1 MGRVERQK
9 AFFVKRILVDGLDL
23 QLLGDHFLNFG
34 IRVRREAVHPSS
46 QAVWAHIS
54 SPASA
59 TAIDLPNLNLLLP
72 FEPWKNLEEILK
84 GLSSSTGVQGS
95 LAELPT
101 ALDNTLM
108 VPRSGLQHAAVTS
121 YGYKLQCLRI
131 QVRQIARERDKARLD
146 LEKVEGH
153 CLQLGRELDEQYVAF
168 EHTQSKLKDFQA
180 EIEAKELL
188 LQQAVSHQAKLEA
201 DTQFLQGKEAS
212 LQGRLNH
219 VMKENTQLQNKVM
232 EMAEKL
238 VASEKL
244 VLELQKELNCV
255 VKDKLG
261 QVEPHSPELLNQSEC
276 FAEIVLEYERQCQRV
291 KVLWD
296 QNGVLQ
302 RELERLRLQLQESR
316 AERGPPAGE
325 TSLSMEQL
333 QEQLRDLKVQL
344 ETKINYYE
352 EEIELMR
359 KNFERE
365 RKDSEESFKAEM
377 RKMEDQKRDLEE
389 TVAKYWA
396 VIDSLKEQKCVWSL
410 ELEERFE
417 VEQARV
423 GQQHTEDIYHP
434 GQQLDREGEELR
446 TQRRDRERLSCM
458 WVLEMPQEA
467 QHVNPDVK
475 LTQKA
480 AAVRSVLPSRG
491 SKCHTAH
498 ALVVCLGC
506 LGKTGRTSPLSY
518 SASHM
523 GELCQ
528 LLEENSLL
536 KSQLGRLQ
544 QELRL
549 AKERG
554 SNHDVRNVSKLGREK
569 VEELAEIAELTASSE
584 KSKGDVSHLNVKM
597 RQLGC
602 ELTECKAS
610 HGAGPGTVQLQSQRL
625 AEAERLRGAEMAARL
640 EHHQQHAACWME
652 TELLQQQLR
661 ASQEKL
667 LEAKANLSLAQTR
680 HALQL
685 QQAKA
690 QMNNVV
696 PKKQFER
703 LQTSLREE
711 QCKAQQLQEN
721 LHRQAEQTCRQ
732 LVTIQEEHESLL
744 QAAVEQAEGLEH
756 NLRSAEA
763 VLAERA
769 AQLKDAQAQ
778 ISRNKLLIEDLR
790 EENRGFA
797 MALQVAELK
806 QKSTEEKNQ
815 LLEEQASALKQ
826 LIGKITPAS
835 LSG

>member
-1 MGRVERQK
+1 MGRAERQK
-9 AFFVKRILVDGLDL
+9 AFFVKRILVHGLDL
-23 QLLGDHFLNFG
+23 QLLGGHFLNFG
-34 IRVRREAVHPSS
+34 IRVHREAVHLSS

-84 GLSSSTGVQGS
+84 RLSSSTGVQVS

-108 VPRSGLQHAAVTS
+108 VPRSGLQRAAVAS

-146 LEKVEGH
+146 LEKVEGY
-153 CLQLGRELDEQYVAF
+153 CLQLGRELDEQYVAL

-219 VMKENTQLQNKVM
+219 VMKENTQLQNKVT

-244 VLELQKELNCV
+244 VLELQKELDCV
-255 VKDKLG
+255 VKD
-261 QVEPHSPELLNQSEC
+261 
-276 FAEIVLEYERQCQRV
+276 
-291 KVLWD
+291 
-296 QNGVLQ
+296 
-302 RELERLRLQLQESR
+302 
-316 AERGPPAGE
+316 
-325 TSLSMEQL
+325 
-333 QEQLRDLKVQL
+333 
-344 ETKINYYE
+344 KINYYE
-352 EEIELMR
+352 EEIGLMR

-396 VIDSLKEQKCVWSL
+396 VTDSLKEQKCVWSL

-423 GQQHTEDIYHP
+423 GQQHTKDIYHP

-446 TQRRDRERLSCM
+446 TQRRDRERL
-458 WVLEMPQEA
+458 
-467 QHVNPDVK
+467 
-475 LTQKA
+475 
-480 AAVRSVLPSRG
+480 R
-491 SKCHTAH
+491 
-498 ALVVCLGC
+498 
-506 LGKTGRTSPLSY
+506 
-518 SASHM
+518 

-528 LLEENSLL
+528 LREENSLL

-544 QELRL
+544 EELRL

-554 SNHDVRNVSKLGREK
+554 SSHDVKNVSKLGREK

-597 RQLGC
+597 RHLGC
-602 ELTECKAS
+602 ELTEHKAS

-696 PKKQFER
+696 PKKQFEQ

-732 LVTIQEEHESLL
+732 LVRIQEEHERLL
-744 QAAVEQAEGLEH
+744 QAAMEQAEGLEH

-790 EENRGFA
+790 EENRGVA

-815 LLEEQASALKQ
+815 LLEEQTSALKQ

>member
-1 MGRVERQK
+1 MGPVERQK

-23 QLLGDHFLNFG
+23 QLLGGHFLNFG

-46 QAVWAHIS
+46 QAVWTHIS

-84 GLSSSTGVQGS
+84 RLSSSTGVQVS

-108 VPRSGLQHAAVTS
+108 VPRSGLQHAAVAS

-153 CLQLGRELDEQYVAF
+153 CLQLGRELDEQYVAL

-219 VMKENTQLQNKVM
+219 VMKENTQLQNKVT

-276 FAEIVLEYERQCQRV
+276 FAEIVLEYERQCQ
-291 KVLWD
+291 
-296 QNGVLQ
+296 
-302 RELERLRLQLQESR
+302 
-316 AERGPPAGE
+316 
-325 TSLSMEQL
+325 
-333 QEQLRDLKVQL
+333 
-344 ETKINYYE
+344 INYYE
-352 EEIELMR
+352 KEIELMR

-396 VIDSLKEQKCVWSL
+396 VTDSLKEQKCVWSL

-417 VEQARV
+417 VDQARV

-434 GQQLDREGEELR
+434 GQQLDQEGEELR
-446 TQRRDRERLSCM
+446 TQRRDRERL
-458 WVLEMPQEA
+458 
-467 QHVNPDVK
+467 
-475 LTQKA
+475 
-480 AAVRSVLPSRG
+480 R
-491 SKCHTAH
+491 
-498 ALVVCLGC
+498 
-506 LGKTGRTSPLSY
+506 
-518 SASHM
+518 

-554 SNHDVRNVSKLGREK
+554 SNHDVKNVSKLGREK
-569 VEELAEIAELTASSE
+569 VEELAEIAELTASGE

-597 RQLGC
+597 HQLGC
-602 ELTECKAS
+602 ELTERKAS

-690 QMNNVV
+690 RMNNVV
-696 PKKQFER
+696 PKKQFEQ

-732 LVTIQEEHESLL
+732 LVRIQEEHERLL

>member
-1 MGRVERQK
+1 MPMSLKQPRLSALHGCQRRV
-9 AFFVKRILVDGLDL
+9 
-23 QLLGDHFLNFG
+23 H
-34 IRVRREAVHPSS
+34 REAVHPSG
-46 QAVWAHIS
+46 QAAWAHIS
-54 SPASA
+54 SSASA
-59 TAIDLPNLNLLLP
+59 TALVLPSLNLSLP
-72 FEPWKNLEEILK
+72 SEPWKNSEEILK
-84 GLSSSTGVQGS
+84 RLSSSTEEQVS
-95 LAELPT
+95 LAELAA
-101 ALDNTLM
+101 ALDSTLM
-108 VPRSGLQHAAVTS
+108 VPRGGLQHAAITS

-146 LEKVEGH
+146 LQEVERR
-153 CLQLGRELDEQYVAF
+153 CLQLDRELDEQYVAL
-168 EHTQSKLKDFQA
+168 EHTQSKLKDVQA

-188 LQQAVSHQAKLEA
+188 LQQAVNHQAKLEA

-212 LQGRLNH
+212 LQGRLNRM
-219 VMKENTQLQNKVM
+219 VKENTQLQNKVT

-238 VASEKL
+238 AASEKL

-255 VKDKLG
+255 VKDK
-261 QVEPHSPELLNQSEC
+261 
-276 FAEIVLEYERQCQRV
+276 
-291 KVLWD
+291 VLWD
-296 QNGVLQ
+296 QNGVLR
-302 RELERLRLQLQESR
+302 RELERLRLQLWESR
-316 AERGPPAGE
+316 AERGLPAGVCHSPSPLVPTSACTE
-325 TSLSMEQL
+325 TSLSMDQL

-359 KNFERE
+359 KNIERS
-365 RKDSEESFKAEM
+365 RKDSEESFKVEM

-389 TVAKYWA
+389 TVAKFWA
-396 VIDSLKEQKCVWSL
+396 VIDSLKEQKCVRHL
-410 ELEERFE
+410 EPEERFE
-417 VEQARV
+417 MEQARV
-423 GQQHTEDIYHP
+423 GQQHTEDICHP
-434 GQQLDREGEELR
+434 GQQLDQEGEELR
-446 TQRRDRERLSCM
+446 MQRRKRENL
-458 WVLEMPQEA
+458 
-467 QHVNPDVK
+467 
-475 LTQKA
+475 
-480 AAVRSVLPSRG
+480 RG
-491 SKCHTAH
+491 Q
-498 ALVVCLGC
+498 
-506 LGKTGRTSPLSY
+506 
-518 SASHM
+518 
-523 GELCQ
+523 LCR

-549 AKERG
+549 AKEKG
-554 SNHDVRNVSKLGREK
+554 SEHDEKCVSKLGREK

-584 KSKGDVSHLNVKM
+584 KSKGDVSNLNVKM
-597 RQLGC
+597 GQLGH
-602 ELTECKAS
+602 ELTEHKAG
-610 HGAGPGTVQLQSQRL
+610 HGAGPGTVQLRSQRL
-625 AEAERLRGAEMAARL
+625 VEAEWLQGADTAARL
-640 EHHQQHAACWME
+640 ELHQQHAAHWME
-652 TELLQQQLR
+652 TELLRQQLK

-667 LEAKANLSLAQTR
+667 LEAKASLSLAQTR

-690 QMNNVV
+690 QMNNMV
-696 PKKQFER
+696 PKKQFEQ

-721 LHRQAEQTCRQ
+721 LHRQAEQACRQ
-732 LVTIQEEHESLL
+732 LVRTQEEHERLL

-778 ISRNKLLIEDLR
+778 LSRNKLLIKDLC

-797 MALQVAELK
+797 MALQAAELK

-835 LSG
+835 LNG

>member
-1 MGRVERQK
+1 MR
-9 AFFVKRILVDGLDL
+9 
-23 QLLGDHFLNFG
+23 
-34 IRVRREAVHPSS
+34 
-46 QAVWAHIS
+46 
-54 SPASA
+54 
-59 TAIDLPNLNLLLP
+59 
-72 FEPWKNLEEILK
+72 
-84 GLSSSTGVQGS
+84 LSSSTGVQVS

-108 VPRSGLQHAAVTS
+108 VPRSGLQHAAVAS

-146 LEKVEGH
+146 LEKVEGR
-153 CLQLGRELDEQYVAF
+153 CLQLGRELDEQYVAL

-219 VMKENTQLQNKVM
+219 VMKENTQLQNKVT

-255 VKDKLG
+255 VKDK
-261 QVEPHSPELLNQSEC
+261 
-276 FAEIVLEYERQCQRV
+276 
-291 KVLWD
+291 VLWD

-302 RELERLRLQLQESR
+302 RELERLRLQLRESR
-316 AERGPPAGE
+316 AERGPPAGVCRSPSPLVSTSPCTE
-325 TSLSMEQL
+325 TSLSVEQL

-377 RKMEDQKRDLEE
+377 RKMEDHKRDLEE

-423 GQQHTEDIYHP
+423 GQQHTKDIYHP

-446 TQRRDRERLSCM
+446 AQRRDRERL
-458 WVLEMPQEA
+458 
-467 QHVNPDVK
+467 
-475 LTQKA
+475 
-480 AAVRSVLPSRG
+480 R
-491 SKCHTAH
+491 
-498 ALVVCLGC
+498 
-506 LGKTGRTSPLSY
+506 
-518 SASHM
+518 

-544 QELRL
+544 EELRL
-549 AKERG
+549 ANERG
-554 SNHDVRNVSKLGREK
+554 SNHDVKNVSKLGREK

-602 ELTECKAS
+602 ELTEHKAS
-610 HGAGPGTVQLQSQRL
+610 HGAGRGTVQLQGQRL
-625 AEAERLRGAEMAARL
+625 VEAEWLRGAEMAARL

-652 TELLQQQLR
+652 TELLQEQLR

-696 PKKQFER
+696 PKKQFEQ

-732 LVTIQEEHESLL
+732 LVRIQEEHERLL

-763 VLAERA
+763 VLSERA
-769 AQLKDAQAQ
+769 AQLKDAQVNARGAQ
-778 ISRNKLLIEDLR
+778 ISRNKLLIEDLC

-815 LLEEQASALKQ
+815 LLEEQTSALKQ